1 MRGLEGQIH
10 PRDVACCQIAR
21 LQAARTFV
29 YWHSQRAIESQIWE
43 NVIPTVVTI
52 CILRF
57 LLEEAGREVFAVE
70 KRVFEAGDYKN
81 SYEET
86 PGKLPKEG
94 KSRLIFH
101 NCLTSSKWLKG
112 KRPKN

>member
-52 CILRF
+52 CIWWF
-57 LLEEAGREVFAVE
+57 LMEAADLDIVALE
-70 KRVFEAGDYKN
+70 K
-81 SYEET
+81 
-86 PGKLPKEG
+86 
-94 KSRLIFH
+94 
-101 NCLTSSKWLKG
+101 
-112 KRPKN
+112 

>member
-1 MRGLEGQIH
+1 VFGCAIQYMS
-10 PRDVACCQIAR
+10 
-21 LQAARTFV
+21 
-29 YWHSQRAIESQIWE
+29 SQRAIESQIWE